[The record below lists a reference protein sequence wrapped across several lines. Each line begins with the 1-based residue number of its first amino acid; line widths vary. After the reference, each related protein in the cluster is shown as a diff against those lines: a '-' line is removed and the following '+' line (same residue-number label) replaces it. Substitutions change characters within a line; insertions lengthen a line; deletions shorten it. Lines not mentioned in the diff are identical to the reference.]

1 MEVLRG
7 NHQGAERVS
16 YDDSGWEQGGLPHS
30 FSIPYFISKDF
41 YTGYGWYRKSLTLTK
56 EELSQRIFWSLTVYF
71 RKLRFL

>member
-1 MEVLRG
+1 MRG

-16 YDDSGWEQGGLPHS
+16 YDDRGWEQGGLTHS